1 MKISLRFIFFIL
13 LSVSGTGISFSQ
25 TLGEIEE
32 KADELFEDKK
42 FLDAGKLYLKVISD
56 RERIKDHTLNF
67 KYGTCLLFFK
77 GEKKQEA
84 IAYLKRS
91 VKNPS
96 IDVRAFYYLGKAYHY
111 NYQFDLAQK
120 YYEKFNQQAAP
131 NEKKKFDVLTDIRAS
146 KNGKKLL
153 SNVTNMIVIN
163 KTQVKSQNFYELY
176 KLQNIGGS
184 ILRYDRFQSK
194 YDKKVGHIPLIHLP
208 KGSPFIYFSSYGS
221 NGETGLDIYVV
232 KKLPNNEWSQAQKV
246 NGGVNTAQDEDFPY
260 LSPDKRF
267 LYFSSK
273 GHNSMGGYDV
283 FRSRFLEDD
292 NTYLAP
298 DNLDFAISS
307 PDDDL
312 FYIVDSLDRTAYFTS
327 ARESELGKLTVYH
340 ARVEKIPIKT
350 AMVKGKFINTIDNSN
365 KNIEIIVS
373 KTSSGKEIGTFKSS
387 ARKGSYLITFPQ
399 SGKYT
404 FIMTVDGEEI
414 SHQATINIPYLKEFR
429 PLKMTI
435 SHLADANQE
444 NYLKVE
450 QQFDDKF
457 ENPTAIL
464 AEVFKEISKLKP
476 NAAKFDID
484 SLNRIGQVNEIF
496 VEAGL
501 DSYSTKED
509 VEKVVDGR
517 IKDLEKLVKDNEKNS
532 TVAYHLAE
540 EKFNASNE
548 LLKEIDE
555 LIASAKGERVEAKRK
570 AILQAAYSK
579 TEKAVKQKE
588 IANNYLELAKSI
600 DEENNKIKGDIVAAK
615 KVLLDIKSTDNT
627 DRVALGNVIH
637 SKQDFFNEQIRNGKS
652 ETKTDQI
659 IISGLAKKKELDKHN
674 AELIRL
680 NKALKNLE
688 NENNEARISS
698 DQTKKKKLKEK
709 YAKVI
714 IENEGEM
721 ELILSAVKANRK
733 KIEQLSKQ
741 NDNIELTG
749 LAQEINDPIYAVN
762 TYTKTV
768 SSSEKVEIKT
778 NLKSADLKYAEIQKV
793 FKDNNIKAQKIGL
806 SGLNESRTD
815 LTAKEWG
822 EAIEREIKAQE
833 DKLAHSNSAD
843 EKSKVQD
850 EIKRLKVLKVEKTE
864 KRHLEAVAAV
874 KQNILDNY
882 ESISKENSNNTI
894 DQKIAQNKF
903 LTEAMSTVD
912 GEIEELNTILEEDPS
927 NSNVIQSVKELEALK
942 KELSSKINESGS
954 DYSDASP
961 EIDVES
967 DYPEFSTK
975 TRQVNTSNASP
986 TEKAKESIALNT
998 QLISKIDEEIEA
1010 LKIYE
1015 ATKPSNETDIS
1026 NRIDALVKLKAEK
1039 TNENRKLST
1048 VEDVAEGGED
1058 SNPSFNPFANL
1069 KTTVNE
1075 MDIMPSYDSRKTAIA
1090 NSEKL
1095 DNLKAID
1102 EIKLNEELNSKIEDE
1117 LTELENYLKTQP
1129 SNKTDVLK
1137 RIENLNTLKQDKLKE
1152 NKLSQERI
1160 DSIPESGEE
1169 STILADVMPD
1179 YTTREKEINS
1189 SNLSDSE
1196 INSELNQLNKETLSK
1211 INERIKENEEEL
1223 SEDVNNEEL
1232 DSNLDKLNAL
1242 KKQITLELIESTA
1255 ELTTSNSNVEED
1267 ELLPNYTEEKE
1278 LIANSK
1284 ASASVK
1290 AKEISDL
1297 NTELISTIDAEIEIL
1312 NSSLKS
1318 NPPNKKVIEKR
1329 IKNLEK
1335 LKSTTEK
1342 ENETHQDTLEENG
1355 GSSDIAEEAV
1365 SIDNIKSDF
1374 QAKETKNNA
1383 IENEMLKS
1391 FAQNELIEETLKRI
1405 ETQVATLESNLET
1418 DPSNEL
1424 IPNQLAEFSE
1434 FKENI
1439 TAKLDENAMDL
1450 ESLSA
1455 EVSIDD
1461 LVSNYTE
1468 EKEFITNSKATEGLK
1483 ATRHLELNVE
1493 LISKIEIELAALQA
1507 YFETNPPNKK
1517 VIEKRIKNLEKL
1529 KTTTER
1535 ENETHQDTLEENGG
1549 SSDIAEKAV
1558 SIDNIRSDFEAKEA
1572 QNNAIENEML
1582 KAFTQNELIE
1592 ETLTRIETQVATL
1605 ESNLETDPSN
1615 ELIPNQLAEFSEFK
1629 ENITAKLDENA
1640 MDLESLSVE
1649 VSTDDLVS
1657 NYTEEKELITNS
1669 KATEDVKAT
1678 RHLALNA
1685 ELISKIEMEQATLQ
1699 AYLETSP
1706 PNKKVIE
1713 KRIKNLEKL
1722 KTATEK
1728 ENETHQDTLEENG
1741 GSPDIAKEAVSIDN
1755 IRSDFEAKETKNNA
1769 IENEMLKAFTQNEL
1783 IEETLKRIEN
1793 QMATLESNFATDP
1806 SNELIP
1812 NQLAEFSEFKE
1823 NITAKLDENAMD
1835 LESLSAEVS
1844 TDDLVSNYAEEKE
1857 LITNSKATEDV
1868 KATRHLALNTEL
1880 ISKIEMEQAALQAY
1894 LETNPPN
1901 KKVIEKRIKNLEKL
1915 KSTIE
1920 KENERHKKN
1929 LESKPKQLVGSIS
1942 VGDLIPGFKTK
1953 MDDIENNDDSNADK
1967 AKAKNKL
1974 NTELLSKIDSKLEE
1988 LNELKET
1995 NPDYVAKM
2003 DTLKQLRA
2011 EIVEELD
2018 RSNEEIKSDS
2028 EGENQSRSVEIAE
2041 LNVDDFPTAEGKEK
2055 MQDLE
2060 GDINDL
2066 QDIKTEIET
2075 LEANKLNQDSEKSI
2089 QKIDKKITKLK
2100 VKQAKVENEII
2111 EELAIVN
2118 ANQIANEL
2126 SEVTTNEEDLKYANF
2141 TEKEKE
2147 ENLRQK
2153 EEINSKIEQAKQLR
2167 QAAEVSKDPIEANNN
2182 YKEALA
2188 LENEAKIEMEAI
2200 LVTYE
2205 TTKIANDL
2213 NSSEVVLSTIESN
2226 VEKRESTRLFEQA
2239 NELEDQAFYYED
2251 KANRLRDSAQT
2262 VKRKYRDAILIN
2274 VQKLENKAN
2283 ELSVKAEEKKKEA
2296 IAIQAQEDE
2305 LLRLIPVHAVT
2316 TVQGE
2321 EKDRMLET
2329 IVYKSYFETK
2339 AKADEDIEKVKALE
2353 NKIADL
2359 KVKSK
2364 RKIRMAV
2371 VVGGDTES
2379 ISDDEEIKRIQE
2391 EIDALTKQQV
2401 EFKARALENYTK
2413 ANSILSESELS
2424 DDTKINM
2431 IALTHLNELPKEKPV
2446 EIYNPRLAD
2455 FEAPKKLDQD
2465 IFRTTEVPTYKSTK
2479 EIPVDAEL
2487 PTGLVYKV
2495 QIGAFRKEPS
2505 KKYFER
2511 FAPVSGESLNNGITR
2526 FMVGYF
2532 TNYTPANTAKKKVRG
2547 MGDYKDAFVV
2557 AYYNGKRI
2565 SIGKARSL
2573 EKENAVKESNTI
2585 ELISE
2590 NKVEKTTLENSESQ
2604 SPIPTVD
2611 KVKESKVAIVKDENQ
2626 NINVIPTSASDK
2638 AKAAYYTNSPNA
2650 VKANQV
2656 EIMKG
2661 LFFTVQIGVYSKPV
2675 SASALFNIVPVNSQ
2689 LTPSNKIRYTSG
2701 VYNSVEETSS
2711 RKNQIREKGIKDAFV
2726 TAYYNGERITV
2737 SKAKLILSEKGPSV
2751 LFLNQIDSE

>member
-1450 ESLSA
+1450 ESLS
-1455 EVSIDD
+1455 
-1461 LVSNYTE
+1461 
-1468 EKEFITNSKATEGLK
+1468 
-1483 ATRHLELNVE
+1483 
-1493 LISKIEIELAALQA
+1493 
-1507 YFETNPPNKK
+1507 
-1517 VIEKRIKNLEKL
+1517 
-1529 KTTTER
+1529 
-1535 ENETHQDTLEENGG
+1535 
-1549 SSDIAEKAV
+1549 
-1558 SIDNIRSDFEAKEA
+1558 
-1572 QNNAIENEML
+1572 
-1582 KAFTQNELIE
+1582 
-1592 ETLTRIETQVATL
+1592 
-1605 ESNLETDPSN
+1605 
-1615 ELIPNQLAEFSEFK
+1615 
-1629 ENITAKLDENA
+1629 
-1640 MDLESLSVE
+1640 VE